1 MNERPLSAKEGPAN
15 EPVIESSGSG
25 LAEGKKGSFP
35 SQCQE
40 ESQDNEQGV
49 QVWAVIVE
57 EGRIPVGTKQ
67 AGAVSV
73 VPTTPEGVL

>member
-1 MNERPLSAKEGPAN
+1 MSQS
-15 EPVIESSGSG
+15 ESSGSG

-35 SQCQE
+35 SECQE

-57 EGRIPVGTKQ
+57 EGRIPVGAKQ
-67 AGAVSV
+67 VGAVPVMS
-73 VPTTPEGVL
+73 TTPEGVL